1 MEESTDIRKHA
12 YGRSDGQGAQSKVR
26 SALSCLST
34 PSKQSIPT
42 YTFKMIM
49 ILLNS
54 FASGMCPEMT
64 LWGWLRAAERFCFWP
79 RNDFVYFSESK
90 KHFLSRAKEISPT
103 ENLE

>member
-26 SALSCLST
+26 SALV
-34 PSKQSIPT
+34 
-42 YTFKMIM
+42 YTLKAKHVCTLKMLM
-49 ILLNS
+49 ILLLNS

-79 RNDFVYFSESK
+79 RNDFVYFSES
-90 KHFLSRAKEISPT
+90 
-103 ENLE
+103 